1 MLLMT
6 DAKLMIFNVKPFRF
20 PSYAFLSVLFQN
32 VQKPF
37 HTFLYDVGAFLLG
50 FLFAFA
56 HYFLGGS
63 VAYDSVFH
71 VVFAHLCAYGVQ
83 CLCIDIAA

>member
-1 MLLMT
+1 MSDVAMLLMT
-6 DAKLMIFNVKPFRF
+6 DANLLML
-20 PSYAFLSVLFQN
+20 FLEFLFQN
-32 VQKPF
+32 VKKPF

-56 HYFLGGS
+56 RYFLGGI
-63 VAYDSVFH
+63 VAYDRVFH

-83 CLCIDIAA
+83 CLCIHIAA